1 MRYTF
6 WLCVLW
12 VEQVD
17 SWDCKAG
24 KVNASAEE
32 NGQGAWGFPLS
43 EACVPRK
50 HTSPMDRVVLE
61 PK

>member
-24 KVNASAEE
+24 KVNRLSERKT
-32 NGQGAWGFPLS
+32 GGVPGGFPLT
-43 EACVPRK
+43 EACA
-50 HTSPMDRVVLE
+50 LE
-61 PK
+61 AR